1 MHILEE
7 VCYLATSFPVI
18 YFFNNSVFL
27 WECLWASARQKTWK
41 VFISQNLLQP
51 SIITSDLWL
60 NREKLK
66 SIFIWRKPGV
76 YLFHRTSCNNFCLNA
91 QKYMQRSRS
100 FMVNQHSEITFF
112 FSKNFKTQCGLIKLR
127 WLW

>member
-7 VCYLATSFPVI
+7 VCYLATSFQSSIFSTIV
-18 YFFNNSVFL
+18 FFYG
-27 WECLWASARQKTWK
+27 SAFEQSTRQKTWK

-51 SIITSDLWL
+51 SIITIDLWL

-66 SIFIWRKPGV
+66 SIFIWRKAGV
-76 YLFHRTSCNNFCLNA
+76 YLLHRTSCNKFCLNA

-100 FMVNQHSEITFF
+100 FMVNQHSEITFI
-112 FSKNFKTQCGLIKLR
+112 FSNNFKTQCGLMKLK

>member
-27 WECLWASARQKTWK
+27 WQCLWA
-41 VFISQNLLQP
+41 IH
-51 SIITSDLWL
+51 TSKNMKGVYFTKSVATIYYNNWSWL

-66 SIFIWRKPGV
+66 SIFIWRKAGV
-76 YLFHRTSCNNFCLNA
+76 YLLHRTSCNNFCLNA

-100 FMVNQHSEITFF
+100 FMVNQHSEITFI
-112 FSKNFKTQCGLIKLR
+112 FSNNFKTQCGLMKLK